1 MESVE
6 YNGFV
11 YHVGDKVM
19 MNDPYW
25 EEGYPPNGSIG
36 EIKAIDRNIAVEW
49 ETAFKKGH
57 SCGDL
62 IPGKHGRY
70 YRLDKMVDKSY
81 HEHVSLLIPLLQT
94 ESQAEIEESDDLL
107 AFIHDFAL

>member
-6 YNGFV
+6 YNGLV

-19 MNDPYW
+19 MDDPYW

-36 EIKAIDRNIAVEW
+36 EIKAIDRNIAVDW
-49 ETAFKKGH
+49 EPEFKRGH
-57 SCGDL
+57 SCEGL
-62 IPGKHGRY
+62 VSGKHGRY
-70 YRLDKMVDKSY
+70 YRLDKVVDKWC
-81 HEHVSLLIPLLQT
+81 HEHVSLLIPLQT

-107 AFIHDFAL
+107 AFIHGFAL